1 MSDVVRLVRRLLHT
15 GRDMDLG
22 LEKSSSSKIWEQCS
36 HSGQVIWFQF
46 EFLIGSCA
54 FLPSLNFQAATV
66 TESRM
71 VRPGRPLKEGPDAF
85 NCFHILIFDN
95 FDIFI
100 PKISSL
106 FQLGA

>member
-1 MSDVVRLVRRLLHT
+1 
-15 GRDMDLG
+15 
-22 LEKSSSSKIWEQCS
+22 
-36 HSGQVIWFQF
+36 
-46 EFLIGSCA
+46 
-54 FLPSLNFQAATV
+54 
-66 TESRM
+66 M